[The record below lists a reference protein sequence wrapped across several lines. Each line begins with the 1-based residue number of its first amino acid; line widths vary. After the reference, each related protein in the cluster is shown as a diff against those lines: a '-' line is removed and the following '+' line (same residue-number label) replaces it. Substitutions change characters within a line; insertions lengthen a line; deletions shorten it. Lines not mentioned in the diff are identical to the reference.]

1 MIRNLNV
8 TELVNKAEAAYVA
21 VVQGVYDSNPIPGSI
36 TGVSY
41 PAAAMPLMNKEAFKA
56 FATELNT
63 QLRALGVLVD
73 D

>member
-1 MIRNLNV
+1 MIRNLDIDN
-8 TELVNKAEAAYVA
+8 LVAAAEEAYVA
-21 VVQGVYDSNPIPGSI
+21 GVQGVYDSNPIPPTF
-36 TGVSY
+36 TGISY
-41 PAAAMPLMNKEAFKA
+41 PAAAMPLMHKEAFKA

>member
-8 TELVNKAEAAYVA
+8 TELVNKTEAAYVA
-21 VVQGVYDSNPIPGSI
+21 AVGDVYSANPIPPELGI
-36 TGVSY
+36 SY
-41 PAAAMPLMNKEAFKA
+41 PPAAMPFVMKESFKA
-56 FATELNT
+56 FAIELNT